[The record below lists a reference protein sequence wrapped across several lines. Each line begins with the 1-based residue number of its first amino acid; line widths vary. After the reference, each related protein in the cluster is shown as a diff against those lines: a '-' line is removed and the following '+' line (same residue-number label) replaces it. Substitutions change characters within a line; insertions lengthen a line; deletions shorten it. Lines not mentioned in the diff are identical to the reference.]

1 MIVLRSERSGRPQ
14 RLAVLAGDRIS
25 KKYRRAHERKLR
37 LIEYRRL
44 RDVIPA
50 LDQQQDVTKVTHR
63 SVHLF
68 LWLLVRRIQVLRHWG
83 LGQTLFQ
90 FMTALRLWTTVNNWL
105 CFVCK
110 QIDVVQ
116 AAVNY
121 IDELHMALAER
132 FNLFPGMGFS
142 TIYYIGLII
151 LISTVYQFHSKAA
164 TFQ

>member
-1 MIVLRSERSGRPQ
+1 MIVLRSERSRRPQ

-68 LWLLVRRIQVLRHWG
+68 L
-83 LGQTLFQ
+83 
-90 FMTALRLWTTVNNWL
+90 
-105 CFVCK
+105 
-110 QIDVVQ
+110 
-116 AAVNY
+116 
-121 IDELHMALAER
+121 
-132 FNLFPGMGFS
+132 
-142 TIYYIGLII
+142 
-151 LISTVYQFHSKAA
+151 
-164 TFQ
+164 